1 MIEAFEELFD
11 FNEDGELDN
20 LEKTAE
26 ASFIDHISVVDR
38 IENDVFCDIEIK
50 D

>member
-1 MIEAFEELFD
+1 MIEAFEKLFD
-11 FNEDGELDN
+11 FNEDGELDD

-26 ASFIDHISVVDR
+26 TSFIDHISVVDR

-50 D
+50 E

>member
-1 MIEAFEELFD
+1 MLEAFEELFD
-11 FNEDGELDN
+11 FDDDGILDS

-38 IENDVFCDIEIK
+38 IEDDVFYDEEIEG
-50 D
+50 